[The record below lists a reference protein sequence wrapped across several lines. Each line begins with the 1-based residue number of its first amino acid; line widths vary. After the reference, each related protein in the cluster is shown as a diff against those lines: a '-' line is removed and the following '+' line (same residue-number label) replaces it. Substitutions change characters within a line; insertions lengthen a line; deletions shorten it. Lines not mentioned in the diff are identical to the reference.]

1 MAANQNNT
9 PKQGTAND
17 YNTYQLPL
25 FPDTVNVPNTNFN
38 YNCTTYTLYPKTTEQ
53 LYWELIQREIS
64 DLNAYVNPSTTGGST
79 EDQAVGVVLR
89 INRLLQLMDTYRD
102 IKGDYNHK

>member
-1 MAANQNNT
+1 MSAT
-9 PKQGTAND
+9 ND

-25 FPDTVNVPNTNFN
+25 FPDTVTAPNTGGYVNITN
-38 YNCTTYTLYPKTTEQ
+38 YTLYPKTTEQ
-53 LYWELIQREIS
+53 LYWELIQKEIS
-64 DLNAYVNPSTTGGST
+64 DLNAYVNPATTGGST
-79 EDQAVGVVLR
+79 ENQAVEVVLR